1 MGVAHRDIKPDNI
14 MIEVKVDPT
23 GKKYLHPKFID
34 FGLSKV
40 LLHGQT
46 CTDRLGTLVYCPP

>member
-1 MGVAHRDIKPDNI
+1 
-14 MIEVKVDPT
+14 MIDSKVDSS
-23 GKKYLHPKFID
+23 GKMYLHPKFID

-46 CTDRLGTLVYCPP
+46 STDRLGTLVYCSPEIILGLKHTH